1 LPRRAERGF
10 TLPRRAER
18 GFTLIE
24 LMVALALVG
33 ALLALLFSGIGLG
46 VKSMSRL
53 DDQVARID
61 ARRSLAFALRRE
73 IAATYTASEGAAATA
88 TFVGQPSTLSF
99 LSLGAGAAAGFTRV
113 WLMLEPGG
121 PDREGPN
128 LVLMRRPQAPGLWF
142 GFERVVLARGVAGFR
157 LAYFG
162 APTATEPP
170 AWRDHWEG
178 FRSPPELVR
187 ISLTLASDGG
197 YAWPD
202 AVVRIWTTA
211 GAMP

>member
-1 LPRRAERGF
+1 VTRRP
-10 TLPRRAER
+10 TRRAER

-24 LMVALALVG
+24 LMVALALVA

-46 VKSMSRL
+46 VKSMARL

-73 IAATYTASEGAAATA
+73 IAATYTATEGAAIAA
-88 TFVGQPSTLSF
+88 AFVGQPSTMSF

-121 PDREGPN
+121 PQDFGGGGN
-128 LVLMRRPQAPGLWF
+128 LVLMRRPQAPGVWF
-142 GFERVVLARGVAGFR
+142 GFERVVLAHGVAGFR

-162 APTATEPP
+162 APTPTEPP
-170 AWRDHWEG
+170 AWRDRWEG

-187 ISLTLASDGG
+187 ISLALASDGA

-202 AVVRIWTTA
+202 EVVRIWTA
-211 GAMP
+211 GSTP